1 MSDHPTHLGAIQ
13 ARRPLILDL
22 LTLTKPELTLLSVV
36 TALGGAYLASGT
48 TVHPGA
54 LLHTLLG
61 TLLVGGGAG
70 TLNQYLERNFDA
82 LMRRTE
88 NRPVP
93 SGRIGERVALLF
105 GLGLSVGGV
114 AQLALFTHPLAAY
127 LAIATLVSYLL
138 LYTPLKRVTPF
149 ATVVG
154 GIPGALPP
162 LIGWAAVSG
171 ELTMGAWS
179 LFFILFFWQMPHF
192 LSLGW
197 MYRKDYARAE
207 YRLLTVVDPTGEV
220 ASRQILIY
228 SIALIPASV
237 MPTMV
242 GTLGVLYFV
251 GALIL
256 SVTLLQFSIRLY
268 RDRSND
274 TARKL
279 FLGSLLYL
287 SLLVGLMILDRVVS

>member
-1 MSDHPTHLGAIQ
+1 MSDRLAHPGTIH

-22 LTLTKPELTLLSVV
+22 LALTKPELTLLSVV
-36 TALGGAYLASGT
+36 TALGGAYLASVT
-48 TVHPGA
+48 TTDPSV
-54 LLHTLLG
+54 LLHTFLG

-93 SGRIGERVALLF
+93 SGRVSERAALLF
-105 GLGLSVGGV
+105 GLALSVGGV

-127 LAIATLVSYLL
+127 LAVATLVSYLL

-242 GTLGVLYFV
+242 GTLGLLYFV
-251 GALIL
+251 GALVL
-256 SVTLLQFSIRLY
+256 SVVLLQFAIRLY
-268 RDRSND
+268 RDRIND

-279 FLGSLLYL
+279 FFGSLFYL
-287 SLLVGLMILDRVVS
+287 SLLVGLMILDRVVI

>member
-1 MSDHPTHLGAIQ
+1 MNENLAHAGPVQ
-13 ARRPLILDL
+13 VRRPLILDL
-22 LTLTKPELTLLSVV
+22 LTLTKPELTILSVV
-36 TALGGAYLASGT
+36 TALGGAYLAAAAESNLGL
-48 TVHPGA
+48 
-54 LLHTLLG
+54 LLHTFLG

-70 TLNQYLERNFDA
+70 ALNQYTERDFDV

-88 NRPVP
+88 NRPLP
-93 SGRIGERVALLF
+93 SGRVTERTALLF
-105 GLGLSVGGV
+105 GLALSIGGV
-114 AQLALFTHPLAAY
+114 AELALFTHLLAAF
-127 LAIATLVSYLL
+127 LAVATLLSYLF

-171 ELTMGAWS
+171 ELSMGAWS

-197 MYRKDYARAE
+197 MYRKDYARAD
-207 YRLLTVVDPTGEV
+207 YRLLTVVDPTGE
-220 ASRQILIY
+220 AAGRQILIY
-228 SIALIPASV
+228 SAALIPAAA

-242 GTLGVLYFV
+242 GMLGVLYFV
-251 GALIL
+251 GSLIL
-256 SVTLLQFSIRLY
+256 SVTLLVFAVRLY
-268 RDRSND
+268 RDRSNV

-287 SLLVGLMILDRVVS
+287 SLLMGLMILDRVVS